1 MPSLWVKIRSNNGA
15 VTIEATMPE
24 SSKVAPII
32 PEVVSEYPMGPWKA
46 SGQRIEQVDEEEK
59 KKGTYEPLG

>member
-15 VTIEATMPE
+15 VTIEATIPE

-32 PEVVSEYPMGPWKA
+32 PAVVSEYPMGSWKMDDQ
-46 SGQRIEQVDEEEK
+46 SDKCVDGEQK
-59 KKGTYEPLG
+59 NATYEPLR